1 MPHRSELG
9 KIGENLAT
17 DYLKRQRYK
26 ILERNYRQPW
36 GEIDI
41 IARSPDKTLVFVE
54 VKAVKGL
61 GITPEEHLTKS
72 KLKILERTA
81 SLYTGQHPQLV
92 KDNKGWR
99 IDLIAISFNPGHTP
113 TSMNIGS
120 GGLTDSLK
128 DFVIKHYE
136 NI

>member
-9 KIGENLAT
+9 QLGENLAT
-17 DYLKRQRYK
+17 DYLKRKGYK

-41 IARSPDKTLVFVE
+41 IARSPHKTLVFVE
-54 VKAVKGL
+54 VKTVVNL
-61 GITPEEHLTKS
+61 RITPEEQVTKA
-72 KLKILERTA
+72 KLRKVQRTA
-81 SLYTGQHPQLV
+81 SLYAGQFPEKI
-92 KDNKGWR
+92 KDKKGWR
-99 IDLIAISFNPGHTP
+99 IDLVAISFNP
-113 TSMNIGS
+113 N
-120 GGLTDSLK
+120 LTDIGK